1 MLTCSCIQSQVNRE
15 FNWGLP
21 CQKGQNSQ
29 HSSLCFKVLYQQLC
43 PLSVYS
49 WKMVKDTEIFFSIS
63 NQIHDCPGSQNELAQ
78 QWPKCRTPGLLI
90 GVEMKHESVFTQT
103 TALHKEKQPPRSL
116 ECNGE
121 KVLVQKVP
129 GKKLV
134 QLFPQRNAV
143 SSHKVPYFVTWTL
156 YFYCLLWDR
165 HNEG

>member
-1 MLTCSCIQSQVNRE
+1 MLTCSRICAQCTQVNRE

-29 HSSLCFKVLYQQLC
+29 HSPLCFKVLYLQLC
-43 PLSVYS
+43 PFSVYS
-49 WKMVKDTEIFFSIS
+49 WKMVKDTEIFSSITKE
-63 NQIHDCPGSQNELAQ
+63 IHDSPGSQNELAQ

-90 GVEMKHESVFTQT
+90 RVEMKHESVFTQT
-103 TALHKEKQPPRSL
+103 TALHKEKQPPRSF

-121 KVLVQKVP
+121 RVLMQKVP

-143 SSHKVPYFVTWTL
+143 SSHKATRCLTL
-156 YFYCLLWDR
+156 
-165 HNEG
+165 